1 MNAIRNILA
10 YPLTVLHYIVFGII
24 LLVFHPIQVIAYNVF
39 GKKAHR
45 ETVILLNMCLTY
57 SLYFLFSRVKFINE
71 HEIPENVPLILV
83 ANHQGT
89 YDIPPIFWYLRKTYP
104 NFVSKIELGK
114 GIPSVSY
121 NLRKG
126 ESVLINRKDS
136 RQALQTLM
144 EFGQR
149 VEEKK
154 LTAVIFP
161 EGTRSRTGI
170 PKPFRENGLK
180 MMVKKTPSSYVV
192 PISINNSWKLVRKG
206 AFPLGIGIK
215 VIMEVHEPIKSSS
228 MPFDELMK
236 HTEETIYNAVMSK
249 RQMTKETQAS

>member
-1 MNAIRNILA
+1 MNALRDILA
-10 YPLTVLHYIVFGII
+10 YPLTVIHYIFFGLL
-24 LLVFHPIQVIAYNVF
+24 LLVFHPVQVIAYNLF

-45 ETVILLNMCLTY
+45 ETVIILNMCLTY
-57 SLYFLFSRVKFINE
+57 SLYFLFSRVKFINRQ
-71 HEIPENVPLILV
+71 HIPENVPLIIV
-83 ANHQGT
+83 ANHQST

-136 RQALQTLM
+136 RQALQTLK
-144 EFGQR
+144 EFGER

-161 EGTRSRTGI
+161 EGTRSRTGV

-180 MMVKKTPSSYVV
+180 MMVKETPSSYVI
-192 PISINNSWKLVRKG
+192 PLSINNSWKLVRKG
-206 AFPLGIGIK
+206 AFPLGVGIK
-215 VIMEVHEPIKSSS
+215 VIMEVHEPIKSDS
-228 MPFDELMK
+228 MPFEELLK
-236 HTEETIYNAVMSK
+236 KTEETIRTAVLSK
-249 RQMTKETQAS
+249 REDVPVL

>member
-1 MNAIRNILA
+1 MKILRNILA
-10 YPLTVLHYIVFGII
+10 YPLTVLHYIVFGLV
-24 LLVFHPIQVIAYNVF
+24 LLVFHPVQMIAYNF
-39 GKKAHR
+39 LGKRAHR
-45 ETVILLNMCLTY
+45 QTVIWLNMCLTF

-71 HEIPENVPLILV
+71 HQIPENVPLIIV

-126 ESVLINRKDS
+126 ESVLIDRKDS
-136 RQALQTLM
+136 RQALQALM
-144 EFGQR
+144 TFGDR
-149 VEEKK
+149 VEKNK

-180 MMVKKTPSSYVV
+180 MMVKKTPSSYIL
-192 PISINNSWKLVRKG
+192 PLSINNSWKLVRKG

-215 VIMEVHEPIKSSS
+215 VIMEVHKPIKSDS
-228 MPFDELMK
+228 MPFDELFK
-236 HTEETIYNAVMSK
+236 LTEETIRDAVMANREIEK
-249 RQMTKETQAS
+249 QR

>member
-1 MNAIRNILA
+1 MKILRNILA
-10 YPLTVLHYIVFGII
+10 YPLTVLHYIVFGFV
-24 LLVFHPIQVIAYNVF
+24 LLVFHPVQMIAYNF
-39 GKKAHR
+39 LGKRAHR
-45 ETVILLNMCLTY
+45 QTVIWLNMCLTF

-71 HEIPENVPLILV
+71 HQIPENVPLIIV

-126 ESVLINRKDS
+126 ESVLIDRKDS
-136 RQALQTLM
+136 RQALQALM
-144 EFGQR
+144 TFGDR
-149 VEEKK
+149 VEKNK

-180 MMVKKTPSSYVV
+180 MMVKKTPSSYIL
-192 PISINNSWKLVRKG
+192 PLSINNSWKLVRKG

-215 VIMEVHEPIKSSS
+215 VIMEVHKPIKSDS
-228 MPFDELMK
+228 MPFDELFK
-236 HTEETIYNAVMSK
+236 LTEETIRDAVMANREIEK
-249 RQMTKETQAS
+249 QR

>member
-1 MNAIRNILA
+1 MNAIRNIVA
-10 YPLTVLHYIVFGII
+10 YPLTVIHYIFFGIV
-24 LLVFHPIQVIAYNVF
+24 LLVFHPVQIIAYHVF

-57 SLYFLFSRVKFINE
+57 SLIFLFSRVKFINR
-71 HEIPENVPLILV
+71 HTIPEGVPLIIV

-136 RQALQTLM
+136 RQALQALM
-144 EFGQR
+144 KFGER

-180 MMVKKTPSSYVV
+180 MMVKKTPSSYII
-192 PISINNSWKLVRKG
+192 PLSINNSWKLVRKG
-206 AFPLGIGIK
+206 AFPLGVGIK
-215 VIMEVHEPIKSSS
+215 VIMEVHEPIKSDS
-228 MPFDELMK
+228 MPFDELFK
-236 HTEETIYNAVMSK
+236 KTEDTIRTAVM
-249 RQMTKETQAS
+249 KEREKSS

>member
-1 MNAIRNILA
+1 MDALRNILA
-10 YPLTVLHYIVFGII
+10 YPLTVLHYIVFGIL
-24 LLVFHPIQVIAYNVF
+24 LLVFHPIQVITYHVF
-39 GKKAHR
+39 GKKAQR
-45 ETVILLNMCLTY
+45 ETVIALNMCLTY
-57 SLYFLFSRVKFINE
+57 SLYFLFSRVEFINE

-83 ANHQGT
+83 ANHQST
-89 YDIPPIFWYLRKTYP
+89 YDIPPFYWYLRKTYP

-144 EFGQR
+144 EFGDR
-149 VEEKK
+149 VEKKK

-161 EGTRSRTGI
+161 EGTRSRTGV

-192 PISINNSWKLVRKG
+192 PVSINNSWKLVRKG
-206 AFPLGIGIK
+206 AFPLGVGIK
-215 VIMEVHEPIKSSS
+215 VIMEVHKPVKSSS
-228 MPFDELMK
+228 MPFPELMK
-236 HTEETIYNAVMSK
+236 HTEDTIRTAVMAK
-249 RQMTKETQAS
+249 REEYKQ

>member
-1 MNAIRNILA
+1 MTVLKDILA
-10 YPLTVLHYIVFGII
+10 YPLTVLHYIVFGF
-24 LLVFHPIQVIAYNVF
+24 LLLFFHPIQVIAYNLF

-57 SLYFLFSRVKFINE
+57 SLYFLFSRVKFINT

-144 EFGQR
+144 EFGER

-161 EGTRSRTGI
+161 EGTRSRTGS

-180 MMVKKTPSSYVV
+180 MMVKKTPSSYIV

-206 AFPLGIGIK
+206 AFPLGVGVK
-215 VIMEVHEPIKSSS
+215 VIMEVHQPIKSSS
-228 MPFDELMK
+228 MPFEELFK
-236 HTEETIYNAVMSK
+236 LTEETIHNAVMSK
-249 RQMTKETQAS
+249 RSTAKETQDS

>member
-1 MNAIRNILA
+1 VA

-24 LLVFHPIQVIAYNVF
+24 LLFFHPVQVIAYNVF

-57 SLYFLFSRVKFINE
+57 SLYFLFSRVKFINN
-71 HEIPENVPLILV
+71 HKIPENVPLIIV

-89 YDIPPIFWYLRKTYP
+89 YDIPPIFWYLRKIYP

-126 ESVLINRKDS
+126 ESVLIDRKDS

-144 EFGQR
+144 KFGDR

-180 MMVKKTPSSYVV
+180 MMVKKTPSSYII
-192 PISINNSWKLVRKG
+192 PLSINNSWKLVRKG
-206 AFPLGIGIK
+206 AFPLGVGIK

-228 MPFDELMK
+228 MPFEELMK
-236 HTEETIYNAVMSK
+236 LTEKTIRTTVMANRKSES
-249 RQMTKETQAS
+249 QQ